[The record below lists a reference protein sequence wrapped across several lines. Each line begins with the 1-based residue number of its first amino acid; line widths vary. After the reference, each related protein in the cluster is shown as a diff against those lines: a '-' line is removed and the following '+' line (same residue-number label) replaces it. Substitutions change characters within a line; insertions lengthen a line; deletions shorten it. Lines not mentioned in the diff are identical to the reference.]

1 MSPDSWLL
9 PVLFTAIIVGIPL
22 ILFVVNFTRNCWLL
36 WMLDR
41 HNYQGHGR
49 TKDFADAALKQRE
62 WANGKQVT
70 FMEPEPQLNSRVKA
84 VDSKPICESLT
95 RYGCKIP
102 NCKEPHYAEVE
113 IRRALDKRQ
122 YQYP

>member
-1 MSPDSWLL
+1 MIPEPWIA
-9 PVLFTAIIVGIPL
+9 PVGIVTAVFAVPL
-22 ILFVVNFTRNCWLL
+22 IVLAVRLVNYCWLL
-36 WMLDR
+36 WRLSEEQVD
-41 HNYQGHGR
+41 Q
-49 TKDFADAALKQRE
+49 KADQEAAWSR
-62 WANGKQVT
+62 GKHVT